1 MFHRSLFAGSL
12 SLGVLRFAKKIP
24 NLSFTASA
32 PRSFPDPK
40 FWSVSWLE
48 KNKKERKQRMVVV
61 GFCCCSALGNFF
73 FSTGFVHIRICPCPS
88 VLNCRPEPS
97 VV

>member
-48 KNKKERKQRMVVV
+48 KKIKKNESKVWWSWVSVV
-61 GFCCCSALGNFF
+61 ALLLGISFF
-73 FSTGFVHIRICPCPS
+73 FDRLRPYPYLSVSVCPELS
-88 VLNCRPEPS
+88 S
-97 VV
+97 

>member
-48 KNKKERKQRMVVV
+48 KNKKERKQSMVVV

-73 FSTGFVHIRICPCPS
+73 LFRPASSISVFVRVRLS
-88 VLNCRPEPS
+88 S
-97 VV
+97 

>member
-48 KNKKERKQRMVVV
+48 KK
-61 GFCCCSALGNFF
+61 
-73 FSTGFVHIRICPCPS
+73 
-88 VLNCRPEPS
+88 
-97 VV
+97 